1 MRTPNAS
8 RRLSTATINEHDPA
22 ITEVGNPVR
31 AECTWAH
38 QCQMHGVTKS
48 ACSPGPGAVFMTRG
62 GLVAQSLTRLP
73 PPRTTA
79 ADLARVMV
87 LLDTIAIVRS
97 VVSHLVFVASSHN
110 ACSHSDFDGGADG
123 TADALPTRQTSKLRC
138 WHARDSVWIDTS
150 FSLHPILHK
159 HANDCWSLQLHT
171 FCEIHTVSRRPALV
185 SCAATVR
192 LVYVQETPD
201 LY

>member
-1 MRTPNAS
+1 MILPSLRWATLSGQNAHGRTSAS
-8 RRLSTATINEHDPA
+8 CTVSQSRLVLPDR
-22 ITEVGNPVR
+22 V
-31 AECTWAH
+31 
-38 QCQMHGVTKS
+38 QCSWSG
-48 ACSPGPGAVFMTRG
+48 G
-62 GLVAQSLTRLP
+62 GLVVQSLTRLP
-73 PPRTTA
+73 PPRPTA
-79 ADLARVMV
+79 ADLASVMV
-87 LLDTIAIVRS
+87 LLDTLAIVRS
-97 VVSHLVFVASSHN
+97 VVNNLVFVASSHN

-171 FCEIHTVSRRPALV
+171 FCVINTVSRRPALV
-185 SCAATVR
+185 SCAVTVR
-192 LVYVQETPD
+192 PVYVQETPD